1 VSEIADLYVQTM
13 QYSCD
18 SYFYNNVDINSL
30 ELEKVSQF
38 VIKANAVKLF
48 SLPENPIDAL
58 TKLNTIKNNAPT
70 NAPMILF
77 SKDNLR
83 YNEHIDRFKT
93 ASLIIADKM
102 INGNLYDLL
111 VECMETNIGHL
122 KFAFEIS
129 AKTI

>member
-1 VSEIADLYVQTM
+1 
-13 QYSCD
+13 
-18 SYFYNNVDINSL
+18 
-30 ELEKVSQF
+30 
-38 VIKANAVKLF
+38 
-48 SLPENPIDAL
+48 
-58 TKLNTIKNNAPT
+58 
-70 NAPMILF
+70 MILF

-111 VECMETNIGHL
+111 LECMETNIGHL